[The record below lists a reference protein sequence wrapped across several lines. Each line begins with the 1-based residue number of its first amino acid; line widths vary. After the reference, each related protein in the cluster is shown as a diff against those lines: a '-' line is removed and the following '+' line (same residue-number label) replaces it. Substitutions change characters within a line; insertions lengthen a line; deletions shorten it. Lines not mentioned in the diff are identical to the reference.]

1 MRTLMDHVPNES
13 PQNEPTPVGQ
23 RFFDNMYLLLALG
36 LLVMLLVF
44 TAWGVWEVMSMP
56 TGTLP

>member
-1 MRTLMDHVPNES
+1 MDPAPNETS
-13 PQNEPTPVGQ
+13 NTEQPPLGQ
-23 RFFDNMYLLLALG
+23 RLFDNIYLMLALG

-44 TAWGVWEVMSMP
+44 TAWGIWEILSMP